1 MQGVLGV
8 LGSSGDTILNSG
20 GLSKWQG
27 WQGSFFLMTNHVHLI
42 VKPEQGSNLSRV
54 NGEMRRRYIRM
65 IKLSIV
71 SPKFWAA
78 ACNSIRAGSGAA
90 CRCGWTRAGGG
101 DGERRGRVMAAP
113 GHGPCPAGARAD
125 AAHHAAVVA
134 VTGDEE
140 QGTDLNP
147 SPAEYPRRSTP

>member
-1 MQGVLGV
+1 MKKADALRRIS
-8 LGSSGDTILNSG
+8 LARSSGDTILNSG

-71 SPKFWAA
+71 SPKFSKFWAA

-90 CRCGWTRAGGG
+90 CRCGWTRA
-101 DGERRGRVMAAP
+101 E
-113 GHGPCPAGARAD
+113 GATASGAD
-125 AAHHAAVVA
+125 ALWQRQDTALARPEHGLMLR
-134 VTGDEE
+134 T
-140 QGTDLNP
+140 TLP
-147 SPAEYPRRSTP
+147 W